1 MVKHGMNL
9 IQRATEHVNHGQVPV
24 ITVDQ
29 PLYAIA
35 KKIQWTWPIMYG
47 ESKFVVMLGGLHIE
61 MSFLRLIGDWL
72 AGSGWVEAITAA
84 YVTTEG
90 RVDGLLKGSRVTR
103 GQWEHQVFSSS
114 SVCFTKTCLC
124 CIQGRADIRGHS

>member
-72 AGSGWVEAITAA
+72 AGSGWAEAIKSGWSIEWLTC
-84 YVTTEG
+84 YQRSMGTSSIQQQLCMFYKNV
-90 RVDGLLKGSRVTR
+90 LMLHTR
-103 GQWEHQVFSSS
+103 KS
-114 SVCFTKTCLC
+114 
-124 CIQGRADIRGHS
+124 